1 MRTDQTLKRELPV
14 SVRFFPSLLYPGLH
28 VQLKDPWVLL
38 QMASEPQP

>member
-1 MRTDQTLKRELPV
+1 MRADQTVKRKLPV
-14 SVRFFPSLLYPGLH
+14 QFFPSLLYPGLH

>member
-1 MRTDQTLKRELPV
+1 MRADQTLKRKLPV
-14 SVRFFPSLLYPGLH
+14 QFFPSLLHLGLH